1 MREEE
6 LTFLLKSDIAT
17 SSPWGYIGGMPSQSE
32 FPNNDHIINF
42 LDYYTGLTSPPHYAV
57 LLTGDWGIG
66 KTFFILDYMKKVEE
80 REKKKGKAS
89 IFHRALNCL
98 KEKLCRRTKAEK
110 DDFKAIIKVSL
121 NGVQSK
127 DEIDKILRT
136 KLYPIWQHSYSC
148 LIAKTGAGIAKKVIP
163 VDFSK
168 IELSG
173 FFNVYHPETIY
184 VFDDLERCCMPIESI
199 LGYINTFVE
208 DVGCKVIIIG
218 NEEEIVGKKQTSL
231 ENGGDKTDDITN
243 TQEGKIYKDIK
254 EKIIGHTL
262 KMKSET
268 ERALDHFLNQ
278 LPQCSAKVYLESQK
292 EHIIDIYRISKLNN
306 LRILQQAINNFQR
319 LYDHIKE
326 KYRENEKFME
336 DLTALFF
343 PLYLEIKLGNMKCSD
358 LEKIEGDYYANL
370 IAKESKGKSKEFN
383 ILKKY
388 SNLFNKMLLKR
399 IFSYETLSHILED
412 GFISEKKIT
421 EELESSSYFHTL
433 EAWEKLKNW
442 EEIEPEKWDSLL
454 KQFEEDF
461 NKRKHKDVED
471 ILHIFGLKIYFSKI
485 KVIEDS
491 LDEVKKACA
500 AYIEEVFFEF
510 TELITDYHTLTDSR
524 DDRFYESSSKE
535 WKELK
540 KNLIS
545 KCSKKATEEFKKS
558 IKEKLL
564 SSEGLTQKQIEKLKS
579 EQFKDIALL
588 DLFGVN
594 KICQFLINHPYSECL
609 AIFYTIED
617 KNHSSDLSTKE
628 KELENVNKIKDHLMQ
643 IEKNLNIKEV
653 KNRFKKE
660 KIKYCIEY
668 IDEKI
673 IPVLSGKKIKPDEVV
688 LDPSEVPCQTGNP
701 A

>member
-6 LTFLLKSDIAT
+6 LTFLLKSDVAT

-66 KTFFILDYMKKVEE
+66 KTFFILDYMKRVEE
-80 REKKKGKAS
+80 RNAGKKNTEDEA
-89 IFHRALNCL
+89 R
-98 KEKLCRRTKAEK
+98 K
-110 DDFKAIIKVSL
+110 DDSRAIIKVSL

-127 DEIDKILRT
+127 DEIDNMIIRAFHPSL
-136 KLYPIWQHSYSC
+136 
-148 LIAKTGAGIAKKVIP
+148 AKKGTGIMGKVITSAASIFNADLSNFQAS
-163 VDFSK
+163 DF
-168 IELSG
+168 L
-173 FFNVYHPETIY
+173 NVYRKETIY
-184 VFDDLERCCMPIESI
+184 VFDDLERCGMPIESI

-208 DVGCKVIIIG
+208 EEGCKVIIIG

-231 ENGGDKTDDITN
+231 ENGGDKTDEVQKTDDITN

-254 EKIIGHTL
+254 EKVIGHTL

-292 EHIIDIYRISKLNN
+292 EHIIDIYLISKLNN
-306 LRILQQAINNFQR
+306 LRFLQQAINNFQR
-319 LYDHIKE
+319 LYNHIKE

-370 IAKESKGKSKEFN
+370 IAKESKEKSKEFN

-433 EAWEKLKNW
+433 EAWENLKNW

-471 ILHIFGLKIYFSKI
+471 ILHIFDLKIYFSKI

-510 TELITDYHTLTDSR
+510 TELIKDYHTLTDSR
-524 DDRFYESSSKE
+524 DGRFYESSSKE

-545 KCSKKATEEFKKS
+545 KWSKKATEEFKKS

-594 KICQFLINHPYSECL
+594 EICQFLINHPYSECL

-701 A
+701 V